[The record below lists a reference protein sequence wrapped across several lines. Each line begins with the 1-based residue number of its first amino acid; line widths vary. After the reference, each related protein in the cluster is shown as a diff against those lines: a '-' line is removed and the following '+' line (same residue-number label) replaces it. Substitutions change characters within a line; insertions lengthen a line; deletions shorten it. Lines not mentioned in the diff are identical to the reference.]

1 MDKFELASYTDWLLR
16 QSLQICGQLYE
27 AEDLA
32 SETIISALT
41 SLECATAQGIEIENP
56 KAWLYHIL
64 KARHMDILRRK
75 YHALTTLSI
84 EDFEPSAYENP
95 ESLLEDKEEAESIR
109 RGIAMLTGIYREVVV
124 QYYLNERSISE
135 IAELYKLPE
144 GTIKSRLNTGRRQ
157 LKEKLEV
164 EKYQKESYFPDYLY
178 VSCSGRSGNGGEPWS
193 LVANDRATM
202 NLLIVAYAKPLT
214 ISEIADAI
222 GVSAA
227 YIEPVVKRLVD
238 GQLMRCVANR
248 YYTDFAIATEA
259 DRTAN
264 LPAILKLAEIITPE
278 LWGYIDEGLSMLRSR
293 EYYKRQTKYAAQK
306 LESSYITKS
315 IQSAI
320 LIIRDSAYGGMQPFS
335 EYPERPNGGKWY
347 AMGDLY
353 PYDYDFS
360 HSPTSRYNISGEASS
375 SCENVFGLKSL
386 TNYDFDTHETIF
398 GATYKNYVNLSVKNK
413 LLYAVMLGREELY
426 TLIDNNYSAV
436 IDNYVEL
443 KLLIRN
449 GSGGL
454 TLTIPVISAS
464 ERSDFVNLCDEMK
477 SKLIERFSADITPLA
492 SNQIKLPKHLESVPE
507 WIKHKWCVSSLPM
520 AIVAAA
526 LDSGLYC
533 PDRTGGAQAM
543 MLVEDKG

>member
-1 MDKFELASYTDWLLR
+1 MDKFELALYTDWLLR
-16 QSLQICGQLYE
+16 QALRMCGQLHE

-41 SLECATAQGIEIENP
+41 ALERATAQGSMIENP
-56 KAWLYHIL
+56 KAWLYRIL
-64 KARHMDILRRK
+64 KARRMDMLRGK
-75 YHALTTLSI
+75 YHSLSTLPI
-84 EDFEPSAYENP
+84 DDFEPPACENL

-157 LKEKLEV
+157 LKEELEV
-164 EKYQKESYFPDYLY
+164 EKYQRESYFPDYLY
-178 VSCSGRSGNGGEPWS
+178 VTCSGRSGNDGEPWS
-193 LVANDRATM
+193 LIANDRTTM

-259 DRTAN
+259 ERTAN
-264 LPAILKLAEIITPE
+264 LPAILKLAEQITPE
-278 LWGYIDEGLSMLRSR
+278 LWVYIDEGLAMLRSR
-293 EYYKRQTKYAAQK
+293 DYYKRQTKYAAQK

-315 IQSAI
+315 IQSAV
-320 LIIRDSAYGGMQPFS
+320 LNIRDAAYGGMQPFS
-335 EYPERPNGGKWY
+335 EYPNRPNGGKWY
-347 AMGDLY
+347 AMGNLY

-375 SCENVFGLKSL
+375 SCENVFGLKTL
-386 TNYDFDTHETIF
+386 RNYDFDTDETIF
-398 GATYKNYVNLSVKNK
+398 GATYKNYGNFAVRNK
-413 LLYAVMLGREELY
+413 LLYAAMLGCEELY
-426 TLIDNNYSAV
+426 NLIDDNYSAV
-436 IDNYVEL
+436 IDNYIEL
-443 KLLIRN
+443 KLLIKN

-454 TLTIPVISAS
+454 TLTVPVISMS
-464 ERSDFVNLCDEMK
+464 ERIDFVNLCDEMK

-492 SNQIKLPKHLESVPE
+492 LNQIKLPKHLDSVPE
-507 WIKHKWCVSSLPM
+507 WIKHKWCVDSLPM

-526 LDSGLYC
+526 LDSGLYS

-543 MLVEDKG
+543 MLVEER

>member
-1 MDKFELASYTDWLLR
+1 MDKFELATYMDWLLR
-16 QSLQICGQLYE
+16 RALCRCGRLYE
-27 AEDLA
+27 AEELVSD
-32 SETIISALT
+32 TIVSALDALDEGVT
-41 SLECATAQGIEIENP
+41 ITNP
-56 KAWLYHIL
+56 RAWLARIL
-64 KARHMDILRRK
+64 ERRFCDMQRK
-75 YHALTTLSI
+75 RYREAASQLIYDSEPPDDLNLEQI
-84 EDFEPSAYENP
+84 FEDAETV
-95 ESLLEDKEEAESIR
+95 EAVR
-109 RGIAMLTGIYREVVV
+109 RGIAMMSGIYREVVV

-135 IAELYKLPE
+135 IAELYNLPE
-144 GTIKSRLNTGRRQ
+144 GTIKSRLNMGRRQ
-157 LKEKLEV
+157 LKEELEV
-164 EKYQKESYFPDYLY
+164 EKYQRESYFPDYLY
-178 VSCSGRSGNGGEPWS
+178 VTCSGRSGNDGEPWS
-193 LVANDRATM
+193 LIANDRATM

-214 ISEIADAI
+214 ISEIADTI

-227 YIEPVVKRLVD
+227 YIEPVVKRLID

-264 LPAILKLAEIITPE
+264 LPAILKLAEKITPE

-293 EYYKRQTKYAAQK
+293 DYYKRQEKYAAQK

-315 IQSAI
+315 IQSAV
-320 LIIRDSAYGGMQPFS
+320 LNIRDAAYGGMQPFS
-335 EYPERPNGGKWY
+335 EYPDRPNGGKWY
-347 AMGDLY
+347 AMGNLY

-360 HSPTSRYNISGEASS
+360 HSPTSRYNISGESSS

-386 TNYDFDTHETIF
+386 TNYDFDTDETIF
-398 GATYKNYVNLSVKNK
+398 GATYKNHVNFSVRNK
-413 LLYAVMLGREELY
+413 LLYAAMLGREELY

-443 KLLIRN
+443 KFLIRN

-454 TLTIPVISAS
+454 TLTVPVISMS
-464 ERSDFVNLCDEMK
+464 ERIDFVNLCDEMK

-492 SNQIKLPKHLESVPE
+492 SNQIKLPKHLDSVPE
-507 WIKHKWCVSSLPM
+507 WIKHKWCVDSLPM

-526 LDSGLYC
+526 LDSGLYV

-543 MLVEDKG
+543 MLVEER

>member
-1 MDKFELASYTDWLLR
+1 MDKFELATYMDWLLR
-16 QSLQICGQLYE
+16 RALCRCGRLYE
-27 AEDLA
+27 AEELVSD
-32 SETIISALT
+32 TIVSALDALDEGVT
-41 SLECATAQGIEIENP
+41 ITNP
-56 KAWLYHIL
+56 RAWLARIL
-64 KARHMDILRRK
+64 ERRFCDMQRK
-75 YHALTTLSI
+75 RYREAASQLIYDSEPPDDLNLEQI
-84 EDFEPSAYENP
+84 FEDAET
-95 ESLLEDKEEAESIR
+95 AESIR

-157 LKEKLEV
+157 LKEELEV
-164 EKYQKESYFPDYLY
+164 EKYQRESYFPDYLY
-178 VSCSGRSGNGGEPWS
+178 VTCSGRSGNDGEPWS
-193 LVANDRATM
+193 LIANDRATM

-264 LPAILKLAEIITPE
+264 LPAILKLAEKITPE

-293 EYYKRQTKYAAQK
+293 DYYKRQEKYAAQK

-315 IQSAI
+315 IQSAV
-320 LIIRDSAYGGMQPFS
+320 LNIRDAAYGGMQPFS
-335 EYPERPNGGKWY
+335 EYPERPNDGKWY
-347 AMGDLY
+347 AMGNLY
-353 PYDYDFS
+353 PYGYDFS
-360 HSPTSRYNISGEASS
+360 RSPTSRYNISGEASS
-375 SCENVFGLKSL
+375 SCENVFGLKTL
-386 TNYDFDTHETIF
+386 RNYDFDTDETIF
-398 GATYKNYVNLSVKNK
+398 GATYKNYGNFAVRNK
-413 LLYAVMLGREELY
+413 LLYAAMLGREELY
-426 TLIDNNYSAV
+426 NLIDDNYSAV

-443 KLLIRN
+443 KFLIRN

-454 TLTIPVISAS
+454 ILTIPVISPS
-464 ERSDFVNLCDEMK
+464 ERSDFLNLCGEMK
-477 SKLIERFSADITPLA
+477 SKLIERFSKDITPLA
-492 SNQIKLPKHLESVPE
+492 SNPLKLPKHIESVPE
-507 WIKHKWCVSSLPM
+507 WIKHMWCVDSLPM

-526 LDSGLYC
+526 LDSGLYV

-543 MLVEDKG
+543 MFVEDKG